1 TYDKM
6 KTEQADL
13 AKKAPAPVTVTHGL
27 IESTPTDLKV
37 ALRGN
42 PNKPGDV
49 APRRFLHILAGDNPK
64 KFTDGSGRKE
74 LAEAIADPHNPLT
87 ARVFVNRIWQ
97 QHFGRGIVGTP
108 SNFGSLGEP
117 PTHPE
122 LLDWLAHRFMVR
134 GWSVKQLHRDILL
147 SAAYRMSSKLD
158 AKNTQ
163 VDPDNHYLWRMN
175 RRK

>member
-1 TYDKM
+1 M
-6 KTEQADL
+6 
-13 AKKAPAPVTVTHGL
+13 
-27 IESTPTDLKV
+27 KV

-42 PNKPGDV
+42 PNKPGEV

-64 KFTDGSGRKE
+64 KFTEGSGRKE

-108 SNFGSLGEP
+108 SNFGSLGER

-122 LLDWLAHRFMVR
+122 LLDWLAATFVES
-134 GWSVKQLHRDILL
+134 GGSVKALHRQIVL
-147 SAAYRMSSKLD
+147 SRD
-158 AKNTQ
+158 
-163 VDPDNHYLWRMN
+163 VPPG
-175 RRK
+175 RRPRTRRTRRSTPTTATSGGPTAGG